1 MHYLLCM
8 ETATEICSVAIS
20 GQGKLISLE
29 ESTDDYMHSESL
41 NLLIAE
47 AIEKA
52 GISYSDLSGVVL
64 SQGPGSY
71 TALRVGTAA
80 AKAICFALDIPL
92 IPVPTLRGLFEGL
105 TEHRENYTYIV
116 PMIDARRMEVYTEVY
131 NKNGAVQLPLHN
143 AILDE
148 NSFQDYANQKV
159 LFAGNGCNKF
169 KSITSNP
176 HWDFFPN
183 RCSAKDLASIGYLY
197 FRENKIISS
206 LNFSPLYLKKPN
218 VTQSKRELF

>member
-1 MHYLLCM
+1 MHYLLCL

-20 GQGKLISLE
+20 GQGILVSLE
-29 ESTDDYMHSESL
+29 ETTGDYLHSESL
-41 NLLIAE
+41 NLLIERAM
-47 AIEKA
+47 EKA

-64 SQGPGSY
+64 SEGPGSY

-92 IPVPTLRGLFEGL
+92 VPVPTLRGLFEGL
-105 TEHRENYTYIV
+105 IEHRENYRYMV
-116 PMIDARRMEVYTEVY
+116 PMIDARRMEVYTEVFHSQ
-131 NKNGAVQLPLHN
+131 GAVQLPLHN

-148 NSFQDYANQKV
+148 NSFQDYAKQKV
-159 LFAGNGCNKF
+159 LFAGNGCSKF
-169 KSITSNP
+169 KSIVSNP
-176 HWDFFPN
+176 LWDFIPN
-183 RCSAKDLASIGYLY
+183 RCSAKDLVSIGYLY